1 MEIHLKI
8 WYNSLS
14 EVFMRRKTG
23 FAYPKT
29 TEYTM
34 DSFYT
39 ER

>member
-8 WYNSLS
+8 WYNNLS
-14 EVFMRRKTG
+14 EVFMQRKMQLCIPEK
-23 FAYPKT
+23 AVCR
-29 TEYTM
+29 M